1 MAREVE
7 VRVPD
12 MGDFK
17 DVAVIDVLVK
27 PGDSIE
33 ADAPLV
39 TLETEKAAM
48 DVPSTVG
55 GVIEK
60 VHVSK
65 SSKVSPGD
73 LVATVRAKEDAAA
86 PAPPPAAASEPAAQP
101 PASPGAPAAA
111 AAPAPTTTAPA
122 PIAPPEPPTEPAARD
137 APIVLNPKLAPVFNE
152 LGFSKAYASPSVRR
166 FAREMGVDLAQ
177 VKGTGAKARISHD
190 DVKAFVK
197 RMLSGVGAP
206 AAASAWPAVPTID
219 FSQFGPIETKALSR
233 IQRISG
239 PRLHASWV
247 NIPHVTQ
254 FEIADITDLEDVR
267 TKLKQ
272 KALTEGIR
280 LSNLAFI
287 MRACVRALQEFPHF
301 NASLDA
307 RGENLILKKYI
318 NIGFAAD
325 TKNGL
330 VVPVVRNVEHCDV
343 YEIARQLA
351 ELADKARAGKLSA
364 AQMQGGSFTISSL
377 GGIGGTAFT
386 PIINAPEVAILGLSR
401 SSLQPVYRDGGFVP
415 RLMLPLSL
423 SYDHRVIDGASA
435 ARFTNFLAARLA
447 DPRGL
452 VEAVP

>member
-7 VRVPD
+7 VRVPE

-17 DVAVIDVLVK
+17 DVTVIDVLVK
-27 PGDSIE
+27 PGDTIE

-48 DVPSTVG
+48 DVPSTLA

-60 VHVSK
+60 VHVTK
-65 SSKVSPGD
+65 SSKVSTGD
-73 LVATVRAKEDAAA
+73 LLATVRPREAAA
-86 PAPPPAAASEPAAQP
+86 EPAATT
-101 PASPGAPAAA
+101 PASPAPAAPVEAA
-111 AAPAPTTTAPA
+111 AAPAPAAATPAPA
-122 PIAPPEPPTEPAARD
+122 AKPAPEAAPPAATPAPP
-137 APIVLNPKLAPVFNE
+137 VLNPDVVPVFNE
-152 LGFSKAYASPSVRR
+152 LGFSKAYAGPSVRR
-166 FAREMGVDLAQ
+166 LARELGVDLAR
-177 VKGTGAKARISHD
+177 VKGTGPKARISHD
-190 DVKAFVK
+190 DVKAYVK
-197 RMLSGVGAP
+197 QVLTSTAAP
-206 AAASAWPAVPTID
+206 PSASSWPAVPTID
-219 FSQFGPIETKALSR
+219 FSQFGPVESKPLSR

-254 FEIADITDLEDVR
+254 FELADITDLEDVR

-272 KALTEGIR
+272 KALKEGIR
-280 LSNLAFI
+280 LSVLAFVV
-287 MRACVRALQEFPHF
+287 RACVRTLQEYPHF

-307 RGENLILKKYI
+307 RGENLILKKYV

-325 TKNGL
+325 TPQGL
-330 VVPVVRNVEHCDV
+330 VVPVMRDVEHCDV
-343 YEIARQLA
+343 YEIARLLA
-351 ELADKARAGKLSA
+351 ELALKARAGKLTA

-401 SSLQPVYRDGGFVP
+401 SSMQPVYRDGSFVP

-423 SYDHRVIDGASA
+423 SYDHRAIDGASA
-435 ARFTNFLAARLA
+435 ARFITFLAARLA
-447 DPRGL
+447 EPRGL